1 MGKIMKKTKIVVT
14 LGPVTSSKE
23 AIKELIKRG
32 VNVFRLNFS
41 HGTYETHQQLIDN
54 IRMAEKELNANVA
67 ILQDISGPKI
77 RIGEIDG
84 ILKLKAGDKVK
95 LVKQNPDKY
104 SFTLTYPEIID
115 MIKIGEEVYFAD
127 GTIRSKVISKNE
139 NEAVLE
145 ILTDGILTSH
155 KGVNFPHTKLDIEVI
170 TKKDEEDLKFGAKAG
185 VDLVALSFVHSK
197 DDILKA
203 RKILKEEGVE
213 KFIISKIE
221 TKFAIENLDEIIEY
235 SDGVMVARGDL
246 GVELGVE
253 KIPNIQKHII
263 KEANQKAKPV
273 ITATQ
278 MLTSMIKSPYP
289 TRAEIS
295 DIANAVLDG
304 SDAVMLSDETTIGD
318 FPFKAVD
325 VLRETI
331 IETEKEYPFFKDLI
345 YSKKSVLSKSVVDVA
360 KTLLPHGIVT
370 FTTTGF
376 TAKNIS
382 KFRPKTK
389 IYAIVWDEKV
399 YKELNIVWGV
409 ESLFIEKRDSILDM
423 MFEFIEKM
431 NQKEFLYVMTMGFV
445 GSGKHN
451 TNILRII
458 DEESIKYIKENKWQ

>member
-1 MGKIMKKTKIVVT
+1 MKKTKIVVT

-23 AIKELIKRG
+23 AIKSLIERG

-41 HGTYETHQQLIDN
+41 HGSYETHQQLIDN
-54 IRMAEKELNANVA
+54 IRMAEKELNENVA

-77 RIGEIDG
+77 RIGEVDG
-84 ILKLKAGDKVK
+84 VLKLKAGDRVK
-95 LVKQNPDKY
+95 LVKQNSDRY

-115 MIKIGEEVYFAD
+115 MVNIDEEVYFAD
-127 GTIRSKVISKNE
+127 GTIRSRIIEKNQQ
-139 NEAVLE
+139 EAVLE
-145 ILTDGILTSH
+145 ILTDGVLTSH

-170 TKKDEEDLKFGAKAG
+170 TKKDKEDLKFGATAG

-203 RKILKEEGVE
+203 REILKKEGVE

-221 TKFAIENLDEIIEY
+221 TKFAIDNLDEIIEY

-263 KEANQKAKPV
+263 KEANQKSKPV

-325 VLRETI
+325 VLRESV
-331 IETEKEYPFFKDLI
+331 IEAEKEYPFFKDLT
-345 YSKKSVLSKSVVDVA
+345 YSKKSVLSKSAVDVA
-360 KTLLPHGIVT
+360 KALFPNGIVT

-389 IYAIVWDEKV
+389 IYAIVWDEKI

-409 ESLFIEKRDSILDM
+409 ESVFIEKKDSLLDM

-431 NQKEFLYVMTMGFV
+431 NKKEFLYVITMGFV